1 MAKKVKFLV
10 HQVLD
15 GPMEDAYG
23 NYWLLCRVE
32 DATEPDPSKAMFDD
46 EIPFT
51 SFKSAYKFKNHFK
64 VSIEPQVLEFEERKD
79 FYHG

>member
-1 MAKKVKFLV
+1 
-10 HQVLD
+10 
-15 GPMEDAYG
+15 
-23 NYWLLCRVE
+23 
-32 DATEPDPSKAMFDD
+32 MFDD